1 MATSGLKTHCIPP
14 THRRLHLKQLKFKVT
29 TKQFRFKTFT
39 GNDFYRKK
47 EILANGKLKKSCFD
61 LWFDSALL
69 LKDINGKGL
78 DLFNEDLD
86 YAKKLKVTTFPTIL
100 FSIDNEIKHP

>member
-1 MATSGLKTHCIPP
+1 MIFIEK
-14 THRRLHLKQLKFKVT
+14 R
-29 TKQFRFKTFT
+29 
-39 GNDFYRKK
+39 
-47 EILANGKLKKSCFD
+47 ILANARNWKSCFD

-86 YAKKLKVTTFPTIL
+86 YAKKTKSYY
-100 FSIDNEIKHP
+100 FSNNIVFYRQRNKKHP

>member
-1 MATSGLKTHCIPP
+1 LISIA
-14 THRRLHLKQLKFKVT
+14 
-29 TKQFRFKTFT
+29 
-39 GNDFYRKK
+39 
-47 EILANGKLKKSCFD
+47 
-61 LWFDSALL
+61 

-100 FSIDNEIKHP
+100 FSIDNEIKNIHNRPTTV

>member
-1 MATSGLKTHCIPP
+1 
-14 THRRLHLKQLKFKVT
+14 
-29 TKQFRFKTFT
+29 
-39 GNDFYRKK
+39 
-47 EILANGKLKKSCFD
+47 LKKLLD

-86 YAKKLKVTTFPTIL
+86 YAKKTKSYYFSNNIVFYRQRNKNIQQAYNRMKKFEEIIREFIPNVTKTT
-100 FSIDNEIKHP
+100 SN

>member
-1 MATSGLKTHCIPP
+1 
-14 THRRLHLKQLKFKVT
+14 
-29 TKQFRFKTFT
+29 
-39 GNDFYRKK
+39 
-47 EILANGKLKKSCFD
+47 LKKLLD

-86 YAKKLKVTTFPTIL
+86 YAKKTKVTTFPTIL
-100 FSIDNEIKHP
+100 FSIDNEIKNIHNRPTTV